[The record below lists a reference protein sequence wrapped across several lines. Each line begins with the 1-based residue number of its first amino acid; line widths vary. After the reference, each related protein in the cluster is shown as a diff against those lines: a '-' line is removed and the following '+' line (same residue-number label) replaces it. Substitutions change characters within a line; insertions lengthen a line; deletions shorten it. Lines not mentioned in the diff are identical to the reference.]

1 MKVFIVLVVIGASLP
16 LAYNI
21 NKLENR
27 IVELETNDNRQADKN
42 ESLKQQLLAVNELA
56 KSRTHE
62 LQDSFEERLGTLER
76 QVDDIRFVQPKG
88 KQK

>member
-21 NKLENR
+21 NK
-27 IVELETNDNRQADKN
+27 TNDNRQADKN